1 MLALGEAL
9 ALLTVLS
16 VSAIVTNGHMKG
28 GGSYYMISRLLGPEF
43 GGAIGVL
50 FYFAYAI
57 GCSFYTS
64 GFATEIYNSFFTKY
78 NQYGATVIIGLCA
91 LVFLFAVAMIGA
103 TAYTKV
109 NVILFVIQITSIWCA
124 ITAMWFRKPHELD
137 NGGYYSGLSWDTFMN
152 NSKAAYI
159 YIILILFYLII
170 FYLFYFYIVIL
181 NQMNVVTDY
190 VISRPFLV

>member
-1 MLALGEAL
+1 MLGLGEAL

-78 NQYGATVIIGLCA
+78 NEYGAKVIIGICA
-91 LVFLFAVAMIGA
+91 LIFLFAVAMIGA
-103 TAYTKV
+103 KAYTKV
-109 NVILFVIQITSIWCA
+109 NVILFVIQVSSIWLA
-124 ITAMWFRKPHELD
+124 ITAMWFRKPHELE
-137 NGGYYSGLSWDTFMN
+137 NGGYYSGLKWDVFMN
-152 NSKAAYI
+152 NSKAEYI
-159 YIILILFYLII
+159 YI
-170 FYLFYFYIVIL
+170 YICWL
-181 NQMNVVTDY
+181 W
-190 VISRPFLV
+190 